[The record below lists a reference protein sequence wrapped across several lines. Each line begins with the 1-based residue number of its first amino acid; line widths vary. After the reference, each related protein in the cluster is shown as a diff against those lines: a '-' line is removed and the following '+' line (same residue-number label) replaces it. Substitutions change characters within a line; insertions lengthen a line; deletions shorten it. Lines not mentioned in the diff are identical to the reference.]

1 MALIARLGDTS
12 SHGGTIITC
21 AAVTRVEG
29 QLVARVTDLH
39 SCPIPG
45 HGITPI
51 VNGSGNFKTEGQI
64 TAVYGSQAGCGAIIM
79 PSSTVSNAPLE
90 APSGAGKFGGPLV
103 LAGPDYPGGPNNVA
117 AKDSFIM
124 G

>member
-1 MALIARLGDTS
+1 MALIARLGDSS
-12 SHGGTIITC
+12 SHGGSIITC
-21 AAVTRVEG
+21 AAVTTTEG
-29 QLVARVTDLH
+29 ILTARVGDLH

-51 VNGSGNFKTEGQI
+51 VNGSGNFKTEGKI
-64 TAVYGSQAGCGAIIM
+64 TAVAGSVAGCGAVIT

-90 APSGAGKFGGPLV
+90 SPSNAGRLGGPLV
-103 LAGPDYPGGPNNVA
+103 LGGPDIPTDNTI
-117 AKDSFIM
+117 IM

>member
-1 MALIARLGDTS
+1 MALIVRLGDVS

-21 AAVTRVEG
+21 SAVTKTEGILTSRVG
-29 QLVARVTDLH
+29 DLH

-51 VNGSGNFKTEGQI
+51 IKGSGNFKTEGKI
-64 TAVYGSQAGCGAIIM
+64 TAVYGSKVGCGATVY
-79 PSSTVSNAPLE
+79 SAATVSNAPLE
-90 APSGAGKFGGPLV
+90 SPSGSGKFGGPLV
-103 LAGPDYPGGPNNVA
+103 LGGPSVPANR
-117 AKDSFIM
+117 SFIL

>member
-1 MALIARLGDTS
+1 MALIARIGES
-12 SHGGTIITC
+12 STHGGSIITC

-29 QLVARVTDLH
+29 KLVARVTDMH

-51 VNGSGNFKTEGQI
+51 VNGSGNYRTEGLI
-64 TAVYGSQAGCGAIIM
+64 TAVYGSQTGCGAIIT
-79 PSSTVSNAPLE
+79 PGSTVSNAPLE
-90 APSGAGKFGGPLV
+90 SPSNAGHLGSQV
-103 LAGPDYPGGPNNVA
+103 LGVWPTNQ
-117 AKDSFIM
+117 FIM

>member
-1 MALIARLGDTS
+1 MALIARIGDGS
-12 SHGGTIITC
+12 SHGGTIISC
-21 AAVTRVEG
+21 SAVTKTEG
-29 QLVARVTDLH
+29 ALTARVGDLH

-45 HGITPI
+45 HGVTII
-51 VNGSGNFKTEGQI
+51 VNGSGNFRTEGKI

-90 APSGAGKFGGPLV
+90 SPSGSGKFGGPLV